1 MNGTRRAW
9 LLASPALLLVA
20 LLFAAPLALLVRVSL
35 YEGGGASG
43 NGTGRLFY
51 VPDTW
56 TLGAYAD
63 LLDDRLFWSLLSFTV
78 RFGLVV
84 AVLATALGFGLA
96 LLIHR
101 LGPPWK
107 ALALGAV
114 VLPKLANVLVVTYG
128 LELLLGNI
136 GPVNQVLRTL
146 RLTSAPVEL
155 LHNYAGTLIG
165 EMYAVLP
172 YVVLLMVAAL
182 DRIDPLLAV
191 AARGLGSNPF
201 RAFRRVTLPLAAPSL
216 ALAFLLALIFALG
229 AYVSPY
235 LLGSPDQYTLA
246 VDVQRQAFENLNWPR
261 GAAEAVLML
270 ATLAGCALLCAAAAR
285 LWRRA

>member
-1 MNGTRRAW
+1 MG
-9 LLASPALLLVA
+9 
-20 LLFAAPLALLVRVSL
+20 LLVRVSL
-35 YEGGGASG
+35 FAGGGG
-43 NGTGRLFY
+43 NQAGRLFY
-51 VPDTW
+51 IPGTW
-56 TLGAYAD
+56 TLAAYAD
-63 LLDDRLFWSLLSFTV
+63 LLDDRLFWSLLGFTV

-84 AVLATALGFGLA
+84 AVLATVLGFGLA
-96 LLIHR
+96 LLIYR
-101 LGPPWK
+101 LSAPWK
-107 ALALGAV
+107 GLALGAV

-136 GPVNQVLRTL
+136 GPVNQVLRAL

-155 LHNYAGTLIG
+155 LHNYVGTLIG
-165 EMYAVLP
+165 ELYAVLP

-182 DRIDPLLAV
+182 DRIDPLLAA
-191 AARGLGSNPF
+191 AARGLGSSRW
-201 RAFRRVTLPLAAPSL
+201 RAFRRVVLPLAAPSL

-270 ATLAGCALLCAAAAR
+270 LTLAAGALLCAASVRLAR
-285 LWRRA
+285 LVWRRAGA